1 MIVLSPDETKALLFE
16 MVADAMREPLF
27 PPKSEPAPPVA
38 GVGSVEVETLIA
50 AAEKQ
55 LLATI
60 AEGFAALR
68 AAARA
73 TKVIEP
79 VSDSSIADL
88 ITPGRAVHLTGVARP
103 TLYRLCKDHPI
114 GSPEGFSLWRVD
126 EQRFLISQSRLE
138 RFLKSRPLRMRR
150 NETKKPG
157 PETR

>member
-1 MIVLSPDETKALLFE
+1 MFE
-16 MVADAMREPLF
+16 IAADHCKPLF
-27 PPKSEPAPPVA
+27 PAAQIDPPAVDCQA
-38 GVGSVEVETLIA
+38 IIDVEALIT
-50 AAEKQ
+50 AAEQ
-55 LLATI
+55 ELLSAI
-60 AEGFAALR
+60 ADRFAALR
-68 AAARA
+68 AAARIPTVA
-73 TKVIEP
+73 EP
-79 VSDSSIADL
+79 ISDSSIADL

-138 RFLKSRPLRMRR
+138 RFLQSRPLRMRR